1 MSKIVVTG
9 RIPEVAVEKLQ
20 AEHEVDA
27 WSVDESMS
35 RDELLSR
42 VVGADALVTLLT
54 ERVDAELLDAA
65 GPQLRVVANVAVGYD
80 NIDVPAC
87 VERGV
92 VATNTPAV
100 LTEATADIAMMLILM
115 ATRRAGEGERVIR
128 SGQPWKW
135 GMFYLLGT
143 GLQGK
148 TLGVVGMG
156 AIGVATARRA
166 RAFGMNVIYQSLFE
180 LSSEVA
186 AELGARRVL
195 ELDELLATADVV
207 SLHCWYSP
215 ETHHLI
221 GAAQFAAMRETA
233 YLVNTA
239 RGPIVDEAA
248 LVDALGTVRSPAP
261 AWTSMSVSRWWSPDC
276 WSWTTSRCCRTW
288 ARQPS
293 RPVRRWQPWRQGL
306 HWRCSVV
313 SIRRHPSSRSS
324 RFGRDVFPT
333 WNQMRG
339 RSAEN

>member
-9 RIPEVAVEKLQ
+9 RIPEVAVEMLR

-27 WSVDESMS
+27 WSAAESMS
-35 RDELLSR
+35 REELLSR

-65 GPQLRVVANVAVGYD
+65 RPQLQVVANVAVGYD

-92 VATNTPAV
+92 TATNTPGV
-100 LTEATADIAMMLILM
+100 LTEATADTTFALILM
-115 ATRRAGEGERVIR
+115 ATRRTGEGERVIR

-180 LSSEVA
+180 LSPEVA
-186 AELGARRVL
+186 AELGSRRV

-207 SLHCWYSP
+207 SLHCPYTP

-248 LVDALGTVRSPAP
+248 LVDALRDGQIAGAGLDVYEREPLVHPGLLELENVALLPHLGSATIE
-261 AWTSMSVSRWWSPDC
+261 T
-276 WSWTTSRCCRTW
+276 RT
-288 ARQPS
+288 AMAT
-293 RPVRRWQPWRQGL
+293 L
-306 HWRCSVV
+306 A
-313 SIRRHPSSRSS
+313 
-324 RFGRDVFPT
+324 
-333 WNQMRG
+333 
-339 RSAEN
+339 AENALAVLRSEHPPTPIQLW